1 MSDTVAEAE
10 VLDAYSRAIINVVDT
25 VGPAVVA
32 INVRTTGGQGAG
44 SGVFF
49 APDGYLLT
57 NAHVVGD
64 AEKVEVMLTDGRK
77 LAATVVGTDPATDL
91 AVCQVDNAQIKTPYA
106 DFGDSSTLKVGQL
119 AIAIGNPLG
128 FASSV
133 STGVVSALGR
143 SIQGV
148 GGRMIE
154 DVIQTDV
161 ALNPGNSG
169 GPLVSSGGK
178 VIGIN
183 TADVI
188 QTDVALNPGNSGGPL
203 VSSGG
208 KVIGINTAIISGAQG
223 LSFSVPIKT
232 ANWVLQELLMHGR
245 VRRPWLGVYCQV
257 LPLAPQYRR
266 TAVEC
271 LRAHKNVVQVV
282 GMEPDGPAARAGVEV
297 GDLVALVGGKVVQSV
312 DDIYRAMSKP
322 EGGPATKPFP
332 LMVVRNGRVLDL
344 QVPFMDARS
353 LTSKEKRD
361 AGSDSPK
368 TTSEEQGRPK
378 TGRGGHGLEETFFS
392 AVFLSCWLQHR
403 PAGVR
408 REGAE

>member
-183 TADVI
+183 TA
-188 QTDVALNPGNSGGPL
+188 
-203 VSSGG
+203 
-208 KVIGINTAIISGAQG
+208 IISGAQG

-344 QVPFMDARS
+344 QVPFMERPQPHQQGKAGRRLR
-353 LTSKEKRD
+353 LTQDDK
-361 AGSDSPK
+361 
-368 TTSEEQGRPK
+368 
-378 TGRGGHGLEETFFS
+378 
-392 AVFLSCWLQHR
+392 
-403 PAGVR
+403 
-408 REGAE
+408 